1 MEDDSLFTNL
11 IQFDKKLLKEMKTD
25 NIDTLD
31 QLMDM
36 VPQFC
41 ENLRF
46 RKVVWE
52 EIHTLSPL
60 RRVRAHLQGKM
71 NRNNTM
77 LAQGENSPRDYANL
91 VDIPQTAY
99 QASKQTPYT
108 GSKASNTQ
116 SINDSP
122 MDFDELKKTTT
133 HKTIAPGFRKRMSID
148 PSKAKNMKFGH
159 LESAPGIL
167 NSP

>member
-60 RRVRAHLQGKM
+60 RRVRAHLQGKI

-99 QASKQTPYT
+99 QASK
-108 GSKASNTQ
+108 
-116 SINDSP
+116 
-122 MDFDELKKTTT
+122 
-133 HKTIAPGFRKRMSID
+133 
-148 PSKAKNMKFGH
+148 
-159 LESAPGIL
+159 
-167 NSP
+167 